1 MRLTIATLALAGMT
15 ALPAFAG
22 GPSAPVTEPVVTPA
36 PAPVAVRPDGDW
48 GGFYAG
54 AQLGYADIGSS
65 ASGVLDGS
73 GALGG
78 VHAGYRW
85 DLGQPVFGAE
95 LDYDWADADLGDDLG
110 SLDNVTRLKLIGGAD
125 LGQTFLY
132 ATAGAAWAD
141 ATVGGNGLSDQGW
154 FGGIGA
160 DYALSSQWTVGG
172 EVLWHNFDDFDD
184 SGIDIDATT
193 AKVKVSYRF

>member
-1 MRLTIATLALAGMT
+1 MRLHIATLALAGFA

-22 GPSAPVTEPVVTPA
+22 GLTTPIEEPAVAPA
-36 PAPVAVRPDGDW
+36 PAPVVTRADGDW

-65 ASGVLDGS
+65 AGGVLDGS
-73 GALGG
+73 GAIGG
-78 VHAGYRW
+78 LHAGYRW
-85 DLGQPVFGAE
+85 DLGMPVFGAE
-95 LDYDWADADLGDDLG
+95 LDYDWADANLGNDLG
-110 SLDNVTRLKLIGGAD
+110 SLDNVTRLKFIGGSD

-132 ATAGAAWAD
+132 ATVGAAWAD
-141 ATVGGNGLSDQGW
+141 ATVAGNGLSDQGW
-154 FGGIGA
+154 FGGVGA
-160 DYALSSQWTVGG
+160 DYALSSTWTVGG
-172 EVLWHNFDDFDD
+172 EVLWHNFDDFDN